1 MERGSTPW
9 MEYVVCS
16 LSLLVF
22 PIRPLLAL
30 LGVQNNEIFD
40 KFLGGCLATASWLLS
55 YQISVYVA
63 EQKPSSPY
71 PRSYSSRTN
80 CRWSIRYIWESGS
93 QELLSTHAL
102 TFSGH
107 TYNTA
112 SPTLADYM
120 YSTGFILSAQ
130 LLNQQLCKLWVYVW
144 IMYSMYF
151 IGSYVPEGLMIS
163 CTWDYVTYSPANRS
177 YTMILCCCVFFIPL
191 IIIFHCYLSM
201 FLAIRRTGR

>member
-1 MERGSTPW
+1 MPSRHVIVVVLCNCTYCTADTLLPLTP
-9 MEYVVCS
+9 M
-16 LSLLVF
+16 F
-22 PIRPLLAL
+22 
-30 LGVQNNEIFD
+30 
-40 KFLGGCLATASWLLS
+40 
-55 YQISVYVA
+55 
-63 EQKPSSPY
+63 
-71 PRSYSSRTN
+71 YSSTTN
-80 CRWSIRYIWESGS
+80 CRCSIRCIWGSGS
-93 QELLSTHAL
+93 QDLLSTCAL
-102 TFSGH
+102 AFSDH

-112 SPTLADYM
+112 NIALEDYV

-130 LLNQQLCKLWVYVW
+130 LLDQQLRKLWVYVW

-191 IIIFHCYLSM
+191 IIIFHCYLFM